1 MNSIQASTDID
12 VFMLG
17 SELDLSSEVN
27 SRFAFFYHSR
37 FSLGKIL
44 NDPKRTILLQVL
56 QSNEANGDL
65 GTDL

>member
-1 MNSIQASTDID
+1 
-12 VFMLG
+12 MLG
-17 SELDLSSEVN
+17 SEFDLSSEVN

-44 NDPKRTILLQVL
+44 NDPKRTILQVL